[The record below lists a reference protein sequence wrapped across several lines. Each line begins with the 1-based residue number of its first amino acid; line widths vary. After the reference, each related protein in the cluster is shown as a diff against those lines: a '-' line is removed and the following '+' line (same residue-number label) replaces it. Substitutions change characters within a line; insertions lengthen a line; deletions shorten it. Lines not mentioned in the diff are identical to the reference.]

1 MSRHFVVEWRQFG
14 LNTVPLPDDCG
25 PIITVLTARRA
36 TDMAERLALLATRA
50 VTTTAPAT
58 SRLTTTGLDVLLGAD
73 RG

>member
-1 MSRHFVVEWRQFG
+1 MSRHFVVGGRQFG
-14 LNTVPLPDDCG
+14 LSTVPLPDDRG

-58 SRLTTTGLDVLLGAD
+58 PRLTTTDLDVLLGPY